1 MTSTFFTFQYTTD
14 PCQCNMDPSY
24 AREDGIIVTVTTTTS
39 STTDTT
45 GMIHFVRNDRKWNG
59 RREGRG

>member
-1 MTSTFFTFQYTTD
+1 
-14 PCQCNMDPSY
+14 MDPSY
-24 AREDGIIVTVTTTTS
+24 AREDGIIVTVTT

-45 GMIHFVRNDRKWNG
+45 VMIHFVRNDRKWNG